1 MTTEMSNPATKF
13 LSWKSEHQKF
23 SYYDKTTGQN
33 VFLEMPVKFL
43 ALARFKTV
51 KGWNQKR
58 EGAII
63 ANEVKSLKDEFVV
76 NFYKKGD
83 RQEIARGKWSDIKE
97 TVEMWNGRYTESVY
111 AMLPDGEL
119 VNLQLQGASLSTWF
133 EFQKNQ
139 THRFFNEF
147 VHVEGY
153 KEGKTGAVTFTYP
166 VFGFGGKLTSAQ
178 EKLAEEA
185 DDLLSRYEASYFKSE
200 PTKRDRIAA
209 SIEMLNDTIEVEE
222 TGRQSVRQPTPPPS
236 ADAKMV
242 REYRNYDPDDLPF

>member
-1 MTTEMSNPATKF
+1 
-13 LSWKSEHQKF
+13 
-23 SYYDKTTGQN
+23 
-33 VFLEMPVKFL
+33 
-43 ALARFKTV
+43 
-51 KGWNQKR
+51 
-58 EGAII
+58 
-63 ANEVKSLKDEFVV
+63 
-76 NFYKKGD
+76 
-83 RQEIARGKWSDIKE
+83 
-97 TVEMWNGRYTESVY
+97 
-111 AMLPDGEL
+111 MLPDGEL

-153 KEGKTGAVTFTYP
+153 KEGKIGAVTFTYP

-200 PTKRDRIAA
+200 SSKRDRIAA

-222 TGRQSVRQPTPPPS
+222 TGRHSVKQPTPPLA

-242 REYRNYDPDDLPF
+242 REYRDYDPDDLPF

>member
-1 MTTEMSNPATKF
+1 MRENRMTTEMSNPATKF

-83 RQEIARGKWSDIKE
+83 RQEIARGPWSDIKE

-166 VFGFGGKLTSAQ
+166 VFGFGGKLKSEQ
-178 EKLAEEA
+178 EKLAEAA
-185 DDLLSRYEASYFKSE
+185 DELLSRYEASYFKSE

-209 SIEMLNDTIEVEE
+209 SIEMLNDAVEE
-222 TGRQSVRQPTPPPS
+222 SDRQPTPPPA
-236 ADAKMV
+236 ADAKMA
-242 REYRNYDPDDLPF
+242 REMRDYDPDNLPF